1 MPPRLLVSA
10 LSLLPCVLLL
20 TACGSSFLPV
30 RPEIDAS
37 LLQPCQDPMLAP
49 ENASDNELA
58 AERLRMG
65 KAYLDC
71 KARHETLASRVKDDA
86 PPAETKKKGWFW

>member
-1 MPPRLLVSA
+1 MPRRSLANA
-10 LSLLPCVLLL
+10 LSLLPCGLLL

-37 LLQPCQDPMLAP
+37 LLQPCVDPVLAS
-49 ENASDNELA
+49 EDASDNELA
-58 AERLRMG
+58 AERLRFG

-71 KARHETLASRVKDDA
+71 KARHAALVDR
-86 PPAETKKKGWFW
+86 AEQR

>member
-1 MPPRLLVSA
+1 MPRRSLATA
-10 LSLLPCVLLL
+10 LSLLPCGLLL

-30 RPEIDAS
+30 KPMIDAS
-37 LLQPCQDPMLAP
+37 LLQPCVDPILAP

-58 AERLRMG
+58 AERLRFG

-71 KARHETLASRVKDDA
+71 KARHAALAGRLGE
-86 PPAETKKKGWFW
+86 P